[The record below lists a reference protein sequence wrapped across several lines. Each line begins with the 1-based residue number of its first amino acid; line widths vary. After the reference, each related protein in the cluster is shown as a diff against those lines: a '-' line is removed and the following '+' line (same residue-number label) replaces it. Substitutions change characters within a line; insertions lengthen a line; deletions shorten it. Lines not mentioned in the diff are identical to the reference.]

1 MKSHRVLVFHKLES
15 FRGAAANVKSLL
27 EDLKLEDVVINDYSA
42 SYSRW
47 APIEFTTVVVVI
59 DARQTRTLITP
70 ERRDANVDHWA
81 ELNDIWNNVTKSIL
95 LVVYGDE
102 QSKFLEENKTIAR
115 SWMTTWKFNDENA
128 YKLAKKKRCFTI
140 WNSFNGAQKSE
151 IQNFIRLSSSLP
163 TIDYDSSV
171 LLLGNDGGAFD
182 KYARDHPL
190 IDSVDEKGDFGEII
204 KYNYANINYNYKRQ
218 PTNVPKAQLFIDKA
232 FPMINVCQTRNSTES
247 IRRQLSAASLKG
259 VMKRHPPCFRRSRR
273 EDSLFDRAVLTCH
286 CKECYSIINE
296 NRAVTRNILKD
307 ELDTVGVTLD
317 GDVFPWLPDDHE
329 SCANDM
335 DSTIKE
341 MRQVPFGNDEKVPG
355 DAIVKLY
362 AWHILLYFSSR
373 PLQSGTRI
381 KDYVEFVIEK
391 ARQHKKLLLLLLV
404 IAIISWYRLIRV
416 DECKKIQWQVTY
428 DPICGSDRVTY
439 MNKCLMRS
447 IAFQFEVDIFRV
459 HDGICKDT
467 SDGCKQLQCEDKPA
481 PVCGSDGVTYNN
493 KCQLRLIACQYKTEI
508 SVVSQGVCKETHEI
522 CKQIVCVAELQ
533 QVCGS
538 DGVTYINKCQLRLAA
553 CHDED
558 VLSLIHDGACKDT
571 PDECKELQCGDKP
584 APVCGSD
591 GVTYNNK
598 CQLRLI
604 ACQYEIEIYVV
615 SYGVCIETTHACK
628 QIECEHKLEGQVC
641 GSDGLTYN
649 NKCELRVA
657 ACLTQVHNQSGVSLV
672 HAGACKDTRDS
683 NEAQQ
688 EKPSPAEGG

>member
-1 MKSHRVLVFHKLES
+1 MLMLYC
-15 FRGAAANVKSLL
+15 LL
-27 EDLKLEDVVINDYSA
+27 KGNLKLQYRVTLRVYLFTADDCKQLQCDDKPAPVCGSDGVTYNNKCQLRLIACRYETEIYVVSQGYCK
-42 SYSRW
+42 
-47 APIEFTTVVVVI
+47 ET
-59 DARQTRTLITP
+59 
-70 ERRDANVDHWA
+70 H
-81 ELNDIWNNVTKSIL
+81 
-95 LVVYGDE
+95 
-102 QSKFLEENKTIAR
+102 
-115 SWMTTWKFNDENA
+115 
-128 YKLAKKKRCFTI
+128 
-140 WNSFNGAQKSE
+140 E
-151 IQNFIRLSSSLP
+151 ICKQIMC
-163 TIDYDSSV
+163 
-171 LLLGNDGGAFD
+171 
-182 KYARDHPL
+182 
-190 IDSVDEKGDFGEII
+190 VDE
-204 KYNYANINYNYKRQ
+204 
-218 PTNVPKAQLFIDKA
+218 
-232 FPMINVCQTRNSTES
+232 
-247 IRRQLSAASLKG
+247 
-259 VMKRHPPCFRRSRR
+259 
-273 EDSLFDRAVLTCH
+273 
-286 CKECYSIINE
+286 
-296 NRAVTRNILKD
+296 
-307 ELDTVGVTLD
+307 
-317 GDVFPWLPDDHE
+317 
-329 SCANDM
+329 
-335 DSTIKE
+335 
-341 MRQVPFGNDEKVPG
+341 
-355 DAIVKLY
+355 
-362 AWHILLYFSSR
+362 
-373 PLQSGTRI
+373 LQH
-381 KDYVEFVIEK
+381 V
-391 ARQHKKLLLLLLV
+391 
-404 IAIISWYRLIRV
+404 
-416 DECKKIQWQVTY
+416 
-428 DPICGSDRVTY
+428 CGSDRVTY
-439 MNKCLMRS
+439 MNKCQLRS
-447 IAFQFEVDIFRV
+447 AACHDQDGVSLVQDGPCKNTADDCKQLQCDDKPAPVCGSDGVTYNNKCLLRLIA
-459 HDGICKDT
+459 CKYET
-467 SDGCKQLQCEDKPA
+467 EIYVVSQGYCKETPDGCKQLQCEDKPA

-672 HAGACKDTRDS
+672 HAGACKDTPGDS